1 VTDAAGGLWDL
12 LAQLHDARFVDLTHT
27 FEPGIP
33 HAEDMPDENSRL
45 IYDFDTDGFRAHMY
59 EFAGQWG
66 THMDPPSH
74 FIGDGASIDAIPVSR
89 MLLPLA
95 VLDVRDE
102 VAGDPDYAARV
113 EDLEAWEARNGRLPE
128 GCFVAL
134 RSGWSER
141 WPSAAAMQN
150 KDEGGVS
157 HFPGWG
163 LELMRFLVEERGI
176 AACGHETT
184 DTDPGRFVSADEF
197 PTETY
202 VLEQGRYQIEMLAS
216 LEEVPEVGSII
227 SCTAPKPKGGSGFPA
242 RVFAIVPE
250 RGGG

>member
-1 VTDAAGGLWDL
+1 MTVAARGLWGL
-12 LAQLHDARFVDLTHT
+12 LAQLRAARFIDLTHT
-27 FEPGIP
+27 FESGIP

-45 IYDFDTDGFRAHMY
+45 IYDFDADGFRTHVY

-66 THMDPPSH
+66 THLDPPSH
-74 FIGDGASIDAIPVSR
+74 YVRDGASVDAIPVTQ

-95 VLDVRDE
+95 VLDLRDK
-102 VAGDPDYAARV
+102 VAGDPDYAAEV
-113 EDLEAWEARNGRLPE
+113 EDFEAWEGRNGRLPE

-141 WPSAAAMQN
+141 WPSGDSMLN
-150 KDEGGVS
+150 KDDAGVS

-197 PTETY
+197 PAETY
-202 VLEQGRYQIEMLAS
+202 VLEQGRYQVEMLAS
-216 LEEVPEVGSII
+216 LGGVPETGAII
-227 SCTAPKPKGGSGFPA
+227 SCTTPKPKGGSGFPA

-250 RGGG
+250 QGGG